1 MHMASSNTDRE
12 GEWIRRSQA
21 GEQAAFQQIA
31 RLHSESLFRCA
42 LTLCR
47 DRQFAEDVAQETL
60 LETWRSIHRF
70 DGRCRFSTWL
80 YSILR
85 HRFLKAVSRSSYRK
99 LAELPSDA
107 AAFVLPVD
115 ADPSLD
121 LQRSEDAARIRLA
134 VIALP
139 EEHRNVIEL
148 RFFAEAT
155 LEDIA
160 ATLDIPIGTVKS
172 RLHHGLEKLRE
183 QKIAVNFSTP
193 SGESSSR

>member
-1 MHMASSNTDRE
+1 MSENHADRE
-12 GEWIRRSQA
+12 SDWIRRSQA
-21 GEQAAFQQIA
+21 GEQGAFQQIA

-60 LETWRSIHRF
+60 LEAWRSIHRF
-70 DGRCRFSTWL
+70 DGRCRFSTWI
-80 YSILR
+80 YGILR
-85 HRFLKAVSRSSYRK
+85 HRFLKAVSRSSYRR
-99 LAELPSDA
+99 LAELPSDYL
-107 AAFVLPVD
+107 AFVLPAY

-121 LQRSEDAARIRLA
+121 LQRSEDAARIRQA
-134 VIALP
+134 VTALP

-148 RFFAEAT
+148 RFFAEAA

-183 QKIAVNFSTP
+183 QKIAVNLSTP